1 MNMKK
6 IIVLFCA
13 VVFAMNV
20 DAQKANPVKWTF
32 TAIKKSDKQ
41 YEVVASATIDAPWHM
56 YSQFVSGGPIPT
68 TFTFSKNPLIQ
79 LAGKTK
85 EKGKLQKM
93 YDKNFK
99 TELSFFS
106 DKVDFIQTVN
116 LKVASKT
123 NLVGMVEYSICNDD
137 RCLPPAKVSFE
148 VALN

>member
-1 MNMKK
+1 MKK
-6 IIVLFCA
+6 LLVLFCSI
-13 VVFAMNV
+13 VFAMNV
-20 DAQKANPVKWTF
+20 HAQKPNPVKWTF
-32 TAIKKSDKQ
+32 SAIKKSDKQ

-56 YSQFVSGGPIPT
+56 YSQFVSGGPMPT

-123 NLVGMVEYSICNDD
+123 NLVGVVEYSICNDD

>member
-13 VVFAMNV
+13 LVFAFNV
-20 DAQKANPVKWTF
+20 NAQKTNPVKWSF
-32 TAIKKSDKQ
+32 TAVKKTDKQ
-41 YEVVASATIDAPWHM
+41 YELVATATIDASWHI
-56 YSQFVSGGPIPT
+56 YSQFVSSGPIPT
-68 TFTFSKNPLIQ
+68 NFTFSKNPLIQ

-106 DKVDFIQTVN
+106 DKVDFVQTVN

-123 NLVGMVEYSICNDD
+123 NLVGVVEYSVCNDD
-137 RCLPPAKVSFE
+137 RCLPPVKVPFE